1 MTRQLPPPGWYPD
14 PAGGGRLRYF
24 NGGTWTDDYS
34 QPPGQMAAGRQFGVY
49 PGQGG
54 PQDFDPEKHIADLER
69 RLAEPLPACRD
80 AEISR
85 ARQRTTRVVVRTVQ
99 VLALLGVAVFVFGVA
114 GFGIARPLNG
124 VVISIG
130 LALFGGCAVLMAA
143 IRRKVGKDRWQHGT
157 VTFRTVE
164 PGFVGESGQRVD
176 CEVELNPTGRI
187 TRVYTMVGPLD
198 TQRLV
203 VGATMRCLI
212 DRFEFIVL
220 RAFPYAQPDAPLP
233 SGRELKFS
241 KAKAK
246 A

>member
-1 MTRQLPPPGWYPD
+1 MTRQLPPAGWYPD
-14 PAGGGRLRYF
+14 PAGGGHLRYF
-24 NGGTWTDDYS
+24 NGSTWTDRYS
-34 QPPGQMAAGRQFGVY
+34 QPPGQMAAGRPLGVY

-54 PQDFDPEKHIADLER
+54 PHNFDPEKHIADLER
-69 RLAEPLPACRD
+69 RLAEPHA

-99 VLALLGVAVFVFGVA
+99 VLALLGVAAFFGGIV
-114 GFGIARPLNG
+114 GIAGATSRFNG
-124 VVISIG
+124 VMLIVGG
-130 LALFGGCAVLMAA
+130 LALFGGCAVVMAA
-143 IRRKVGKDRWQHGT
+143 IRRQLKDVRWQEGT

-187 TRVYTMVGPLD
+187 TRVYTMVGPID

-212 DRFEFIVL
+212 DRYEFTVL

-241 KAKAK
+241 KARAK